1 MVNVKTTSGGRTW
14 YCDRWL
20 IRVRTPIG
28 LVVSSGAGKV
38 IHVHDVDRP
47 DEPVYT
53 LIGHEKTVC
62 SLAVTPSGDII
73 SGSWDQ

>member
-1 MVNVKTTSGGRTW
+1 
-14 YCDRWL
+14 
-20 IRVRTPIG
+20 
-28 LVVSSGAGKV
+28 
-38 IHVHDVDRP
+38 
-47 DEPVYT
+47 